1 MGRIKPRFPIGNFT
15 IRTAPNKKGEV
26 SIYLVYNVD
35 SITVAKTT
43 GIKIL
48 PSDWDEKKQMVRAK
62 NRDAARL
69 TNLMKKLKDKVDAQ
83 IQTYDGG
90 PITADVVKKILSG
103 ECENTSNAPSRI
115 DFIEYA
121 KSYNQQR
128 YDVQKISYSTFY
140 NADKY
145 IDQFQRFV
153 TETTGEAFIS
163 ISKISVD
170 IIEKYKA
177 YRLKKGNTKEGINKM
192 LTPLFKAI
200 QYAKDNEL
208 ISVQTATAITTSYM
222 DLKDRR
228 YKSEVEDA
236 EIHYLDEK
244 QLEQFISL
252 YDQVTHDRTREIM
265 DMFLFAFHACGLRV
279 SDIITL
285 EWKHV
290 DLDKKELS
298 KNLYKGNVLN
308 HTIPLTE
315 PAIEILK
322 RWKRK
327 KYNDRFVFNLL
338 PSIFDLDDAAS
349 LDEKRK
355 SKNRTLQMSL
365 VAIGRKMTLPF
376 NLTMHVARHTF
387 AVLALNNNLSLHMIS
402 KLLGH
407 SSVLTTEKVYAEF
420 LPKTITEE
428 VQSKLSFNKFAV
440 GTK

>member
-69 TNLMKKLKDKVDAQ
+69 TNLMKALKDKVDAQ
-83 IQTYDGG
+83 IQTYNGG

-103 ECENTSNAPSRI
+103 ECENTSTTPSRI

-121 KSYNQQR
+121 KNYNQQR

-140 NADKY
+140 NADRY

-153 TETTGEAFIS
+153 IETTGEAFIS
-163 ISKISVD
+163 ISKVSVD

-208 ISVQTATAITTSYM
+208 MSVQTATAIAASYM
-222 DLKDRR
+222 DLKDRK

-236 EIHYLDEK
+236 EIHYLDEN
-244 QLEQFISL
+244 QLEKFISL
-252 YDQVTHDRTREIM
+252 YDLVTHDRTREIM

-285 EWKHV
+285 EWKHI

-298 KNLYKGNVLN
+298 KNLYKGNVPN
-308 HTIPLTE
+308 HTVPLTE

-338 PSIFDLDDAAS
+338 PSTFDLNDAAS

-365 VAIGRKMTLPF
+365 VAIGRKMNLPF

-387 AVLALNNNLSLHMIS
+387 AVLALNNNVSLHMIS

-440 GTK
+440 GKK

>member
-1 MGRIKPRFPIGNFT
+1 
-15 IRTAPNKKGEV
+15 
-26 SIYLVYNVD
+26 
-35 SITVAKTT
+35 
-43 GIKIL
+43 
-48 PSDWDEKKQMVRAK
+48 
-62 NRDAARL
+62 
-69 TNLMKKLKDKVDAQ
+69 
-83 IQTYDGG
+83 
-90 PITADVVKKILSG
+90 
-103 ECENTSNAPSRI
+103 
-115 DFIEYA
+115 
-121 KSYNQQR
+121 
-128 YDVQKISYSTFY
+128 
-140 NADKY
+140 
-145 IDQFQRFV
+145 
-153 TETTGEAFIS
+153 
-163 ISKISVD
+163 
-170 IIEKYKA
+170 
-177 YRLKKGNTKEGINKM
+177 M

-244 QLEQFISL
+244 RLEQFISL

-322 RWKRK
+322 RWKKK

-338 PSIFDLDDAAS
+338 PSIFDLDDAA
-349 LDEKRK
+349 
-355 SKNRTLQMSL
+355 
-365 VAIGRKMTLPF
+365 
-376 NLTMHVARHTF
+376 
-387 AVLALNNNLSLHMIS
+387 
-402 KLLGH
+402 
-407 SSVLTTEKVYAEF
+407 
-420 LPKTITEE
+420 
-428 VQSKLSFNKFAV
+428 
-440 GTK
+440 GTD

>member
-170 IIEKYKA
+170 IIEK
-177 YRLKKGNTKEGINKM
+177 
-192 LTPLFKAI
+192 I
-200 QYAKDNEL
+200 Q
-208 ISVQTATAITTSYM
+208 
-222 DLKDRR
+222 
-228 YKSEVEDA
+228 
-236 EIHYLDEK
+236 
-244 QLEQFISL
+244 SL
-252 YDQVTHDRTREIM
+252 
-265 DMFLFAFHACGLRV
+265 
-279 SDIITL
+279 S
-285 EWKHV
+285 
-290 DLDKKELS
+290 
-298 KNLYKGNVLN
+298 
-308 HTIPLTE
+308 P
-315 PAIEILK
+315 
-322 RWKRK
+322 
-327 KYNDRFVFNLL
+327 
-338 PSIFDLDDAAS
+338 
-349 LDEKRK
+349 EKRK
-355 SKNRTLQMSL
+355 YER
-365 VAIGRKMTLPF
+365 
-376 NLTMHVARHTF
+376 RH
-387 AVLALNNNLSLHMIS
+387 
-402 KLLGH
+402 
-407 SSVLTTEKVYAEF
+407 
-420 LPKTITEE
+420 
-428 VQSKLSFNKFAV
+428 Q
-440 GTK
+440 